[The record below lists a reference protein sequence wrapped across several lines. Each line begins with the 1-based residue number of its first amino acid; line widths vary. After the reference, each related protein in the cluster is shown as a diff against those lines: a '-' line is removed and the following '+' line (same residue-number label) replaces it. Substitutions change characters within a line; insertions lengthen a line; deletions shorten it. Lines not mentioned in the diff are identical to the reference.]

1 VRSDDL
7 TREQA
12 EALKAK
18 LTPILNYL
26 GRLQQRMIRRGFP
39 PIDPLLCDVC
49 RAHDAI
55 HALRMNLHYLS
66 VGHGVG
72 RPERSEKARD

>member
-1 VRSDDL
+1 MRSDDL

-18 LTPILNYL
+18 LTPMLNYL

-39 PIDPLLCDVC
+39 PVDPLLCDVC

-55 HALRMNLHYLS
+55 RAPRINCKYFA

-72 RPERSEKARD
+72 RAERSAE

>member
-1 VRSDDL
+1 MRSDDL

-18 LTPILNYL
+18 LTPMLNYL

-39 PIDPLLCDVC
+39 PIDPVLCD
-49 RAHDAI
+49 
-55 HALRMNLHYLS
+55 
-66 VGHGVG
+66 GH
-72 RPERSEKARD
+72 